1 LTDAAQARFSETSC
15 TAAPH
20 VEVRTATETSLMN
33 LRRHLA
39 WAGVA
44 ILGAASLATVA
55 LSRGETISALWVV
68 AAALCTYLIAYRYY
82 SLFIA
87 DKVLGL
93 DPRRQTPAWKY
104 NDGLDYVPTNKH
116 VLYGHHFAAIAGAGP
131 LVGPVLAAQ
140 MGYLPGLL
148 WILAGV
154 VFAGAVQDFIVLF
167 ISTRRD
173 GRSLGDLVKQE
184 MGTVPGLIALFG
196 AFMIMI
202 IILAVLA
209 LIVVKALADSPW
221 GLFTVAAT
229 IPVALFMGVY
239 LRFIRP
245 GRIGEVSVIGFALLM
260 AAIFGGQ
267 AVSESPTL
275 APIFTLA
282 PTTLVGLLI
291 GYGFVAACIPVWLL
305 LAPRDY
311 LSTFLKIGTIVALA
325 IGIVIVAP
333 PLKMPALT
341 QFATGGGPV
350 WAGNLFPF
358 LFITIACGAVSGFHA
373 LISSGT
379 SPKLLENET
388 HARYIGYGGM
398 LAESFVAVMALVAA
412 SCIEPGVYFAMNSP
426 AAVVGKDAATVAQT
440 LSTWGFVIT
449 PEMLTQAAADVGE
462 KTILARAGGAPTLAV
477 GMAEIL
483 HQVVGGKALMAF
495 WYHFAILFEA
505 LFILTAVDAG
515 TRAGRFMLQ
524 DLLGSFV
531 PSLKRTESWV
541 ANFVATGLCVAAW
554 GYFLYQGVVDPL
566 GGINT
571 LWPLFGIANQMLAA
585 VALLLGTVVIFKMK
599 KDRYAWVTALPAA
612 WLLVCTMSA
621 GWLKIFAADPK
632 LGFLAHADKYAA
644 AIAEGKVLAPAK
656 SLAAMERV
664 VFNDRLD
671 AALCALFMGV
681 VLSVLVYGIKAI
693 LEARRAAKATTQEA
707 AFVLLPAG
715 QHA

>member
-1 LTDAAQARFSETSC
+1 MSF
-15 TAAPH
+15 
-20 VEVRTATETSLMN
+20 

-44 ILGAASLATVA
+44 LLGAGALAIVA
-55 LSRGETISALWVV
+55 LSRGEAVSALWVV
-68 AAALCTYLIAYRYY
+68 VAAVCVYLIGYRYY
-82 SLFIA
+82 SLFLA
-87 DKVLGL
+87 QRVLGL
-93 DPRRQTPAWKY
+93 DATRQTPAWKH
-104 NDGLDYVPTNKH
+104 NDGLDFVPTNKH

-209 LIVVKALADSPW
+209 LIVVKALAESPW
-221 GLFTVAAT
+221 GTFTVAAT
-229 IPVALFMGVY
+229 IPVALFMGIY

-245 GRIGEVSVIGFALLM
+245 GRIGEVSIIGFVLLM
-260 AAIFGGQ
+260 AAILGGQ
-267 AVSESPTL
+267 MVHENPVL
-275 APIFTLA
+275 APLFTFDGKAL
-282 PTTLVGLLI
+282 TWMLI
-291 GYGFVAACIPVWLL
+291 GYGFVAASIPVWLL

-325 IGIVIVAP
+325 VGILIVAP
-333 PLKMPALT
+333 TLQMPRFT
-341 QFATGGGPV
+341 QFAAGNGPV

-379 SPKLLENET
+379 TPKMLENET

-412 SCIEPGVYFAMNSP
+412 SCIEPGIYFAMNSP
-426 AAVVGKDAATVAQT
+426 AAMVGRTPEAVAAT

-449 PEMLTQAAADVGE
+449 PEVLVQTAKDVGE
-462 KTILARAGGAPTLAV
+462 NTILARAGGAPTLAV
-477 GMAEIL
+477 GMAHIL
-483 HQVVGGKALMAF
+483 HQVVGGKAMMAF

-524 DLLGSFV
+524 DLMGSFV
-531 PSLKRTESWV
+531 PALKRTESLP
-541 ANFVATGLCVAAW
+541 ANLLATGLCVAAW

-585 VALLLGTVVIFKMK
+585 VALMLGTVVLFKMK
-599 KDRYAWVTALPAA
+599 RDRYAWVTIVPAA
-612 WLLVCTMSA
+612 WLLVCTLTA
-621 GWLKIFAADPK
+621 GWQKIFSDDVRV
-632 LGFLAHADKYAA
+632 GFLAHARRYADA
-644 AIAEGKVLAPAK
+644 VAQGQVLAPAK
-656 SLAAMERV
+656 TLAEMERV
-664 VFNDRLD
+664 IFNDRLD
-671 AALCALFMGV
+671 AALCALFMFV
-681 VLSVLVYGIKAI
+681 VVSILVYAVRSVLAARASRQPTAR
-693 LEARRAAKATTQEA
+693 EAQYERLSPDAKAA
-707 AFVLLPAG
+707 A
-715 QHA
+715 HA

>member
-1 LTDAAQARFSETSC
+1 M
-15 TAAPH
+15 
-20 VEVRTATETSLMN
+20 SLI
-33 LRRHLA
+33 RRHLA

-44 ILGAASLATVA
+44 LLGAFALATVA
-55 LSRGETISALWVV
+55 LSRGEAVSALWVV
-68 AAALCTYLIAYRYY
+68 VAAVCVYLIGYRYY
-82 SLFIA
+82 SLFLA
-87 DKVLGL
+87 QRVLGL
-93 DPRRQTPAWKY
+93 DATRQTPAWKY
-104 NDGLDYVPTNKH
+104 NDGLDFVPTNKH

-209 LIVVKALADSPW
+209 LIVVKALAESPW
-221 GLFTVAAT
+221 GTFTVAAT

-245 GRIGEVSVIGFALLM
+245 GRIGEVSVIGFVLLM
-260 AAIFGGQ
+260 GAILGGQ
-267 AVSESPTL
+267 WVHESPTL
-275 APIFTLA
+275 APLFTFDGKAL
-282 PTTLVGLLI
+282 TWMLI
-291 GYGFVAACIPVWLL
+291 GYGFVAASIPVWLL

-325 IGIVIVAP
+325 VGILIVAP
-333 PLKMPALT
+333 TLQMPKFT
-341 QFATGGGPV
+341 QFAAGNGPV

-358 LFITIACGAVSGFHA
+358 LFITIACGAVSGFHS

-379 SPKLLENET
+379 TPKMLENET

-426 AAVVGKDAATVAQT
+426 AALVGKTPEAVAAT

-449 PEMLTQAAADVGE
+449 PEMLVQTAKDVGE
-462 KTILARAGGAPTLAV
+462 NTILARAGGAPTLAV
-477 GMAEIL
+477 GMAHIL
-483 HQVVGGKALMAF
+483 HQVIGGKAMMAF

-531 PSLKRTESWV
+531 PALKRTESLP
-541 ANFVATGLCVAAW
+541 ANLLATGLCVATW

-585 VALLLGTVVIFKMK
+585 VALLLGTVVLFRMK
-599 KDRYAWVTALPAA
+599 KDRYAWVTILPTI
-612 WLLVCTMSA
+612 WLLLCTLTA
-621 GWLKIFAADPK
+621 GWQKIFSEDVRV
-632 LGFLAHADKYAA
+632 GFLSHARKYADA
-644 AIAEGKVLAPAK
+644 LAQGQVLAPAK
-656 SLAAMERV
+656 TPEAMERV
-664 VFNDRLD
+664 IFNDRLD
-671 AALCALFMGV
+671 AALCALFMFV
-681 VLSVLVYGIKAI
+681 VVSILVYAVRSVLA
-693 LEARRAAKATTQEA
+693 ARASRQPTAREMPYERLSADAKAA
-707 AFVLLPAG
+707 A
-715 QHA
+715 HA

>member
-1 LTDAAQARFSETSC
+1 MQVLG
-15 TAAPH
+15 
-20 VEVRTATETSLMN
+20 
-33 LRRHLA
+33 RHLV
-39 WAGVA
+39 WLIVA
-44 ILGAASLATVA
+44 LLGAGALAAVA
-55 LSRGETISALWVV
+55 LGRGEAVSALWVV
-68 AAALCTYLIAYRYY
+68 VAAVCVYLIAYRYY
-82 SLFIA
+82 SLFLA
-87 DKVLGL
+87 TRVFGL
-93 DPRRQTPAWKY
+93 DGKRMTPAWRH
-104 NDGLDYVPTNKH
+104 NDGLDYVPTHKY

-173 GRSLGDLVKQE
+173 GRSLGDLIKQE

-202 IILAVLA
+202 IILAVLS
-209 LIVVKALADSPW
+209 LIVVKALAHSPW
-221 GLFTVAAT
+221 GTFTVAAT

-239 LRFIRP
+239 LRYIRP
-245 GRIGEVSVIGFALLM
+245 GRIGEVSVIGFVLLM
-260 AAIFGGQ
+260 LSILGGQ
-267 AVSESPTL
+267 WVHENPTL
-275 APIFTLA
+275 APLFTFEGK
-282 PTTLVGLLI
+282 TLVWMLI
-291 GYGFVAACIPVWLL
+291 GYGFIAASIPVWLL

-333 PLKMPALT
+333 PLQMPAFT
-341 QFATGGGPV
+341 QFAAGNGPV
-350 WAGNLFPF
+350 WSGDLFPF

-373 LISSGT
+373 LIASGT
-379 SPKLLENET
+379 TPKMLENET
-388 HARYIGYGGM
+388 HARFIGYGGM

-412 SCIEPGVYFAMNSP
+412 SCINPGVYFAMNSP
-426 AAVVGKDAATVAQT
+426 AALIGSTPEAVSAT

-449 PEMLTQAAADVGE
+449 PEMLVQTAKDVGE
-462 KTILARAGGAPTLAV
+462 TTILSRTGGAPTLAV

-483 HQVVGGKALMAF
+483 QQVVGGKALMAF

-531 PSLKRTESWV
+531 PALKRTESLP
-541 ANFVATGLCVAAW
+541 ANLIATGLCVAAW

-585 VALLLGTVVIFKMK
+585 VALMLGTVVLFKMK
-599 KDRYAWVTALPAA
+599 KDRYAWVTLLPAL
-612 WLLVCTMSA
+612 WLLACTLTA
-621 GWLKIFAADPK
+621 GGLKLFSADPK
-632 LGFLAHADKYAA
+632 VGFLAHAAKFSDALA
-644 AIAEGKVLAPAK
+644 QGQLLAPAK
-656 SLAAMERV
+656 SLEAMGRI

-681 VLSVLVYGIKAI
+681 VVSIAVYSVKAVRK
-693 LEARRAAKATTQEA
+693 ARAERAPHSQELPFQA
-707 AFVLLPAG
+707 LPA
-715 QHA
+715 QAHA